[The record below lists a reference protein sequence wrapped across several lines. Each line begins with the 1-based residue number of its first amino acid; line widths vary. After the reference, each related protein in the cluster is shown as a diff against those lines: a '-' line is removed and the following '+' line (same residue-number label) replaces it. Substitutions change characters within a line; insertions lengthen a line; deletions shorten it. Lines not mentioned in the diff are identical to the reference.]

1 MHSTYLLKTARD
13 KLPMA
18 LKVKWSEF
26 VVDNN
31 LNNPGLFEL
40 QQWMEKQSRA
50 SELLQ
55 ESEPITNFGSSSKKF
70 PNNYNVNNNNKH
82 KTSNQAT
89 SEPYAYQ
96 SSSQQ
101 NGPKKVHKCPIDEEE
116 HYVGKCPKFLAMT
129 VAERIDEIK
138 KQGLCFNC
146 LSDDHTSKDCQSKS
160 TCRECKGKHHT
171 LIHENKRF
179 QKTNALTHAVPRRF
193 HGQDWQPK
201 LATNAGIGFNGH
213 FKNRQH
219 IKKTHPPQSIFGTTF
234 WRSRGET
241 RSDSRTRS
249 SQLQLDSR
257 TRSSKLQLKDWT
269 TRGIAPF
276 RRFTRTFTGPDKH

>member
-1 MHSTYLLKTARD
+1 MVQTFKAHGFIADMYSTYLLKTARD

-55 ESEPITNFGSSSKKF
+55 ESEPTTSFGSSSKKF
-70 PNNYNVNNNNKH
+70 PHNYNVNNTNKH

-89 SEPYAYQ
+89 FEPYAYQ

-101 NGPKKVHKCPIDEEE
+101 NSPKKVHKCPIDEEE

-138 KQGLCFNC
+138 NKVFVSIVSLMITPRKIVNPSQHVENA
-146 LSDDHTSKDCQSKS
+146 
-160 TCRECKGKHHT
+160 KG
-171 LIHENKRF
+171 N
-179 QKTNALTHAVPRRF
+179 
-193 HGQDWQPK
+193 
-201 LATNAGIGFNGH
+201 
-213 FKNRQH
+213 
-219 IKKTHPPQSIFGTTF
+219 
-234 WRSRGET
+234 
-241 RSDSRTRS
+241 
-249 SQLQLDSR
+249 
-257 TRSSKLQLKDWT
+257 T
-269 TRGIAPF
+269 TRLYTKTSVSKRP
-276 RRFTRTFTGPDKH
+276 THWLTQSPDASMDKIGSQS

>member
-1 MHSTYLLKTARD
+1 MFKAHGFIADMHSSYLLKTARD

-70 PNNYNVNNNNKH
+70 PHNYNVNNNKH
-82 KTSNQAT
+82 KSSNQAP

-96 SSSQQ
+96 SPSQQ
-101 NGPKKVHKCPIDEEE
+101 NGPKKVHKCPIDKEE

-146 LSDDHTSKDCQSKS
+146 LSDDHTSKDCQSMS

-171 LIHENKRF
+171 LIHEYKRF
-179 QKTNALTHAVPRRF
+179 QKINALTHAVPLRK
-193 HGQDWQPK
+193 PVNS
-201 LATNAGIGFNGH
+201 TNRVVHRTSFLCHSHTPFNH
-213 FKNRQH
+213 
-219 IKKTHPPQSIFGTTF
+219 TMT
-234 WRSRGET
+234 
-241 RSDSRTRS
+241 
-249 SQLQLDSR
+249 L
-257 TRSSKLQLKDWT
+257 T
-269 TRGIAPF
+269 TREKE
-276 RRFTRTFTGPDKH
+276 R

>member
-1 MHSTYLLKTARD
+1 MSQLH
-13 KLPMA
+13 
-18 LKVKWSEF
+18 F
-26 VVDNN
+26 H
-31 LNNPGLFEL
+31 NPGLFEL

-70 PNNYNVNNNNKH
+70 PHNYNVNNTNKH

-89 SEPYAYQ
+89 FEPYAYQ

-101 NGPKKVHKCPIDEEE
+101 NGPKKVHKCPIDEKE

-179 QKTNALTHAVPRRF
+179 QKSNALTHAVPLRK
-193 HGQDWQPK
+193 P
-201 LATNAGIGFNGH
+201 
-213 FKNRQH
+213 
-219 IKKTHPPQSIFGTTF
+219 GTTF

-241 RSDSRTRS
+241 RS
-249 SQLQLDSR
+249 DSR